1 MPNKFAKEY
10 HMGVV
15 KRIYKML
22 EGPVGFGASIVTLVL
37 VINTENVYFKI
48 GLAIVAV
55 VYIIS
60 IVTYIVKCLFDVN
73 KARYELEQSN
83 FNSNG
88 RIAETMHNYYHNLRD
103 YTSSVYSTEEL
114 TIKDV
119 RESCKN
125 ICGYIAEIYKSI
137 FSSCLGDNNISV
149 CIKLIKTESM
159 FDEDYMNWE
168 METIARNTATVQERL
183 NDDNKIVKIAD
194 NTDFQIII
202 SDKYNDDLFS
212 FADMR
217 NIKEDFLQTYKI
229 EYKNSRG
236 NDFIKYYR
244 STIVIPVKIDCTHI
258 SKRFAAQLQKKD
270 EKSLVLGFLCIDSMK
285 VFETLYE
292 KDLFTLGVSYSKS
305 IADSLY
311 LFFEKVLLCHIE
323 HDRMVSN
330 RKAGGRNNKRKSYPK
345 GRK

>member
-1 MPNKFAKEY
+1 MKS
-10 HMGVV
+10 V

-37 VINTENVYFKI
+37 VLNTQNIYVNI
-48 GLAIVAV
+48 GIAIVAAL
-55 VYIIS
+55 YIIS
-60 IVTYIVKCLFDVN
+60 VASYIVRKIFDVN
-73 KARYELEQSN
+73 TARQELEQSN

-88 RIAETMHNYYHNLRD
+88 RIADAMHNYYHNLRD

-119 RESCKN
+119 KESCKN

-137 FSSCLGDNNISV
+137 FGSILGDNNISV

-159 FDEDYMNWE
+159 FDEDYMTWE
-168 METIARNTATVQERL
+168 METIARNTATVQGRL
-183 NDDNKIVKIAD
+183 KDDDKTVKIAD

-202 SDKYNDDLFS
+202 SDEYNDDLFS

-217 NIKEDFLQTYKI
+217 NIKDDFLQTYKL

-244 STIVIPVKIDCTHI
+244 STIVVPVKIDCTHI
-258 SKRFAAQLQKKD
+258 SKKFATRLKKKD
-270 EKSLVLGFLCIDSMK
+270 EKSFILGFLCIDSMK

-292 KDLFTLGVSYSKS
+292 KNLFSLGVSYSKS

-311 LFFEKVLLCHIE
+311 LFFEKVLLCNME
-323 HDRMVSN
+323 HDKIVNN
-330 RKAGGRNNKRKSYPK
+330 RNVGGRNDESRSYKTRKRREK
-345 GRK
+345 